1 MQKKIITI
9 LATLSIVTIL
19 FSACSEIEKVGFNT
33 DSYSNQKESGVIPS
47 SSVTQSEAQSIAS
60 KFMHSGFAHSGIA
73 TKSAD
78 SQPKEVLSSATIKD
92 DGQDLMYVFNYKD
105 GGFVIVGATRN
116 YYPILAFSNEGSFVP
131 RDDMGPIDVW
141 LDETKVCIRNSVSL
155 DFSTKAQM
163 QKLWSRYDG
172 SYIDSTYDFLPA
184 RRPQIR
190 STGEDAC
197 WERIDSL
204 QALYGSQGWTF
215 LPLSFVEDLFTGY
228 GLSSYYADIC
238 YSATQNHSALNET
251 IIGYKNPVTDTVGRL
266 LDTEWYQR
274 PHFGKLCPNKVAGC
288 GAVAAGQLMRYH
300 QYPPTMTWDNETFTW
315 SDTDIPAEPVFS
327 SKQPHLMRML
337 GQKFQMEYR
346 SDSTSATTVTKIVN
360 GLDSLG
366 YVATPVTHSTWS
378 VKNEIMTGRR
388 PVIMFGTEASSPYSA
403 GHFWVCEGT
412 IEIIYDAIR
421 FYTENQPY
429 GVGSFSQG
437 MYSLNQ
443 PGTVGGS
450 SFYHYFYM
458 NWGQGEGDENGWFA
472 SNDVYVDVNL
482 HPAYNRKNIYVSLPY

>member
-1 MQKKIITI
+1 MKRLVYVLSLIMAVSFMLSACGEIESAGFDTGQAFVRHDTEQIQDIHV
-9 LATLSIVTIL
+9 TLSEANGIADL
-19 FSACSEIEKVGFNT
+19 FVWRDTGNISFSTKSEMSRSHLV
-33 DSYSNQKESGVIPS
+33 S
-47 SSVTQSEAQSIAS
+47 SSETVRE
-60 KFMHSGFAHSGIA
+60 
-73 TKSAD
+73 
-78 SQPKEVLSSATIKD
+78 
-92 DGQDLMYVFNYKD
+92 DGQDLMYVFNYAD

-266 LDTEWYQR
+266 LETEWYQR

-315 SDTDIPAEPVFS
+315 SDTDIPAEPVSS

-472 SNDVYVDVNL
+472 SNDVYVDVDL